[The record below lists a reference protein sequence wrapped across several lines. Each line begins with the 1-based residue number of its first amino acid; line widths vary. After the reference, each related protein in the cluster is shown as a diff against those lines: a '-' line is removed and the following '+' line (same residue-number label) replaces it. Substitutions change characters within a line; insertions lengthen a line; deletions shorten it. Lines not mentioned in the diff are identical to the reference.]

1 MLNLSKDELI
11 AFAKKKKTISE
22 YKSMSKDELITAIN
36 TPKPIKNNKK
46 VTRRIFL
53 NQKEK
58 KSKKVSTNHQKRN
71 FLNQK

>member
-1 MLNLSKDELI
+1 MQ
-11 AFAKKKKTISE
+11 KKKTISE